1 MASPYGSNTSL
12 WSARLGD
19 AKRRCA
25 CPETPASKACS
36 KFPETLPHNHWVTGK
51 TPTHSVTCEQAN
63 GPKSDELNLELYLT
77 GDAVLAEI
85 FCHDPNWSHRILDQ
99 IE

>member
-1 MASPYGSNTSL
+1 MVSPCGSNTSL

-19 AKRRCA
+19 AKRRC
-25 CPETPASKACS
+25 PAQRRLPRRLARPGNASTQSLGHGKNAD
-36 KFPETLPHNHWVTGK
+36 TLSHMRAK
-51 TPTHSVTCEQAN
+51 Q